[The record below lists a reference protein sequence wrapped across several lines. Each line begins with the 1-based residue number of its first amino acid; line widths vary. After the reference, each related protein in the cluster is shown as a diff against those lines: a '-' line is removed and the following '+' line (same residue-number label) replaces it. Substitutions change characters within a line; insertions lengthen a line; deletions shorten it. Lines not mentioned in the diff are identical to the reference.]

1 MERAETADT
10 RPKTGTPNTDN
21 NRETRRSTRR
31 RSSLSTQAAET
42 ASPVLAPVKR
52 KRLPSAS
59 DMSQN
64 KQKKGEDGMPEPTNA
79 ELMKTM
85 VSLMAKVEQLPDRT
99 SMKKMESDLTD
110 RMQQTNRIMKQ
121 EITDNK
127 RQIREVRAEMTKY
140 RSDIERLEDK
150 IDRGAVTATHPSSVA
165 ATKRLEARI
174 ASYMRARRTIRIWP
188 VNKQEGESADIAV
201 RKYFVNALK
210 TPAALAKDV
219 PLDVDRP
226 ATLAPARSKIKDE
239 YIVIFADSEGRD
251 AVYSYASGLAPAPDN
266 HGIRPLIPEHLK
278 GSQRILQE
286 YAFAARQSYGKVK
299 WNIKF
304 DDRNSDLMLD
314 IKFPSALTWHNITIA
329 QATEAKRIREEKEI
343 EALRLTSQTSRNTKT
358 GSEKTNALLLNKEIT
373 GSNNAPMGGQHET
386 SSLRGASTAQS
397 EIEEDEYQAVSES
410 EDELF
415 EAANE

>member
-1 MERAETADT
+1 MSVQTAEA
-10 RPKTGTPNTDN
+10 
-21 NRETRRSTRR
+21 
-31 RSSLSTQAAET
+31 

-52 KRLPSAS
+52 KRAPSAS

-64 KQKKGEDGMPEPTNA
+64 KQKRGEDGAPEPTNS

-85 VSLMAKVEQLPDRT
+85 VSLMAKVEQLPDRA
-99 SMKKMESDLTD
+99 SMKKMEGELTD
-110 RMQQTNRIMKQ
+110 RMQQTNKIMRQ

-188 VNKQEGESADIAV
+188 VSRQEGESPD
-201 RKYFVNALK
+201 FVTALK

-219 PLDVDRP
+219 PLDVVKP

-239 YIVIFADSEGRD
+239 YVVIFADSEGRD
-251 AVYSYASGLAPAPDN
+251 AVYSYANGLATAPDN
-266 HGIRPLIPEHLK
+266 YGIRPLIPEHLK

-286 YAFAARQSYGKVK
+286 YAFAARQTYGKVK

-314 IKFPSALTWHNITIA
+314 IKFPASMTWHNITIR
-329 QATEAKRIREEKEI
+329 QATEAKRICEEKEI
-343 EALRLTSQTSRNTKT
+343 EALRQTSQLFSNNQA
-358 GSEKTNALLLNKEIT
+358 GAEKSCALLLQASATGANKEQL
-373 GSNNAPMGGQHET
+373 GS
-386 SSLRGASTAQS
+386 SSQRQSTFLRGTSEAQS
-397 EIEEDEYQAVSES
+397 EIQDEEYQAVSDS
-410 EDELF
+410 EEEIF
-415 EAANE
+415 EAAE